1 MFGKTHSPDTL
12 AKISE
17 AQKNVDRT
25 GKIHF
30 MYNRIGKNNPIFGKN
45 YSAETKALINIAR
58 IEINSSIS
66 KKSFCLF

>member
-1 MFGKTHSPDTL
+1 
-12 AKISE
+12 
-17 AQKNVDRT
+17 
-25 GKIHF
+25 

-58 IEINSSIS
+58 IEINSSVS